1 MISSSSTIEFLI
13 LQISVAFS
21 PGLIIALIVNESVQK
36 SRKNG
41 LQVAAGAASG
51 AIFITLITA
60 TVVAFVFNL
69 IPGILTTIYIVGII
83 YIIYKGIKTIRAAI
97 ETDAPEIA
105 LETVTNVAKKLDGT
119 YAPEIASESF
129 KAGMK
134 LNLLNPKMWVF
145 YLSVL
150 PIFVESESN
159 IFQSLIYLGT
169 LTIGVNLIADI
180 TYAFLSSYFFGSS
193 SLKSKKLIN
202 NVSGF
207 CLILIGAYLFF
218 SRFF

>member
-1 MISSSSTIEFLI
+1 VISSSSTIEFLI

-83 YIIYKGIKTIRAAI
+83 YIIYKGVKTIKAEI
-97 ETDAPEIA
+97 EIDAPE
-105 LETVTNVAKKLDGT
+105 VT
-119 YAPEIASESF
+119 SESF

-150 PIFVESESN
+150 PIFVDGESS

-169 LTIGVNLIADI
+169 LTIGVNLVADI

-193 SLKSKKLIN
+193 SLKSKKIIN
-202 NVSGF
+202 NVSGL
-207 CLILIGAYLFF
+207 CLILIGAYLLF

>member
-1 MISSSSTIEFLI
+1 VISSSSTIEFLI

-41 LQVAAGAASG
+41 LQVAAGAATG

-83 YIIYKGIKTIRAAI
+83 YIIYKGVKTIRAEI
-97 ETDAPEIA
+97 EIDAPE
-105 LETVTNVAKKLDGT
+105 LT
-119 YAPEIASESF
+119 SESF

-150 PIFVESESN
+150 PIFVEVESS

-169 LTIGVNLIADI
+169 LTIGVNLVADI

-193 SLKSKKLIN
+193 SLKSKKIIN
-202 NVSGF
+202 NVSGL
-207 CLILIGAYLFF
+207 CLILIGAYLLF

>member
-1 MISSSSTIEFLI
+1 MISSIATIEFLI

-51 AIFITLITA
+51 AVFITLITA
-60 TVVAFVFNL
+60 TVVAFVFSL
-69 IPGILTTIYIVGII
+69 VPGILTTIYIVGII
-83 YIIYKGIKTIRAAI
+83 YIIYKGIKTIKAEI
-97 ETDAPEIA
+97 ITDIPE
-105 LETVTNVAKKLDGT
+105 V
-119 YAPEIASESF
+119 ASESF

-150 PIFVESESN
+150 PIFVVSASN
-159 IFQSLIYLGT
+159 IFQSLIYLGI

-180 TYAFLSSYFFGSS
+180 TYAFLSSYFFGHS
-193 SLKSKKLIN
+193 SLRSKKIIN
-202 NVSGF
+202 NISGV
-207 CLILIGAYLFF
+207 CLILIGVYLFF

>member
-1 MISSSSTIEFLI
+1 VISSISTIEFLI

-51 AIFITLITA
+51 AVFITLITA
-60 TVVAFVFNL
+60 TVVAFVFSL
-69 IPGILTTIYIVGII
+69 VPGILTTIYIVGII
-83 YIIYKGIKTIRAAI
+83 YIIYKGIKTIKAEI
-97 ETDAPEIA
+97 ITDIPE
-105 LETVTNVAKKLDGT
+105 V
-119 YAPEIASESF
+119 ASESF

-150 PIFVESESN
+150 PIFVESASN
-159 IFQSLIYLGT
+159 IFQSLIYLGI
-169 LTIGVNLIADI
+169 LTIGVNLVADI
-180 TYAFLSSYFFGSS
+180 TYAFLSSYFFGDS
-193 SLKSKKLIN
+193 SLRSKKIIN
-202 NVSGF
+202 NISGV
-207 CLILIGAYLFF
+207 CLILIGVYLFF

>member
-41 LQVAAGAASG
+41 LQVAAGAATG

-83 YIIYKGIKTIRAAI
+83 YIIYKGVKTIRAEI
-97 ETDAPEIA
+97 EIDAPE
-105 LETVTNVAKKLDGT
+105 LT
-119 YAPEIASESF
+119 SESF

-150 PIFVESESN
+150 PIFVEGESSV
-159 IFQSLIYLGT
+159 FQSLIYLGT
-169 LTIGVNLIADI
+169 LTIGVNLVADV

-193 SLKSKKLIN
+193 SLKSKKIIN
-202 NVSGF
+202 NVSGL
-207 CLILIGAYLFF
+207 CLILIGAYLLF